1 MQNFIPC
8 IAKTAEKLMPV
19 PGGFPFYQQLEAM
32 DCGATCLRMIARYFG
47 RYYSLDYLRELTY
60 IDKQGVSLLGIS
72 DAAEHIG
79 LQSLAIKTTF
89 DRLSEDIP
97 LPCIAH
103 WKEGHFVVVYKASK
117 THVWIADPAAGKF
130 KLTKEAFEESWAE
143 PAEDDEEKLG
153 ILLLLETTPEFLKHD
168 SEKTDKSSLR
178 YVLSYFKKYK
188 ALLIQLA
195 VGLILG
201 VFLQFIFPFLIKALI
216 DVGIN
221 KVQPGFIALIILA
234 QLVLFT
240 THMGVEFFRSW
251 ILLHVGARVNISL
264 ISDFL
269 IKLTKLPISFFDAK
283 LSGDLMQRIA
293 DNERIQRFLTT
304 TTLMS
309 FFSFF
314 NFIVFSLVLLAW
326 DTSIFAV
333 FIAGSAINFAWV
345 LYFQAKR
352 REYEYK
358 RFTGAAEHQTNLF
371 ELINGMQEIKMY
383 NAEKQKRWSWERTQS
398 KLFRIS
404 LKALGVD
411 QLQRSGSIFIN
422 ESKNLLIIFFAATY
436 VVRGDMS
443 LGMLV
448 AIQYIIGQLN
458 AAANQFV
465 DFMRSLQEAKI
476 SLERMSEIHA
486 KDDEEDISNKIT
498 MLPETGNLIMED
510 VTFQYNG
517 PHSPVVLKSVDL
529 EIPKGKI
536 TAIVGSS
543 GSGKSTILKLLLGF
557 YKPTEGT
564 VFLGDINLSNIH
576 NRLWRSKCGIVM
588 QEGYVFNDTIARNI
602 ALGEESVNTQ
612 KLLKAVKIAN
622 IQSFIEA
629 LPMGYNTRI
638 GSEGMGLS
646 QGQKQRLLIARAIYK
661 DPEFIFFDEATAA
674 LDAFNEMVVMENLH
688 DFFRNKTVILVA
700 HRLSTV
706 MNADNIIVVEGGE
719 IVERGTHE
727 ELTYVRGAYYQLV
740 RNQLEL
746 GA

>member
-1 MQNFIPC
+1 
-8 IAKTAEKLMPV
+8 
-19 PGGFPFYQQLEAM
+19 
-32 DCGATCLRMIARYFG
+32 
-47 RYYSLDYLRELTY
+47 
-60 IDKQGVSLLGIS
+60 
-72 DAAEHIG
+72 
-79 LQSLAIKTTF
+79 
-89 DRLSEDIP
+89 
-97 LPCIAH
+97 
-103 WKEGHFVVVYKASK
+103 
-117 THVWIADPAAGKF
+117 
-130 KLTKEAFEESWAE
+130 
-143 PAEDDEEKLG
+143 
-153 ILLLLETTPEFLKHD
+153 
-168 SEKTDKSSLR
+168 
-178 YVLSYFKKYK
+178 
-188 ALLIQLA
+188 
-195 VGLILG
+195 
-201 VFLQFIFPFLIKALI
+201 
-216 DVGIN
+216 
-221 KVQPGFIALIILA
+221 
-234 QLVLFT
+234 
-240 THMGVEFFRSW
+240 
-251 ILLHVGARVNISL
+251 
-264 ISDFL
+264 
-269 IKLTKLPISFFDAK
+269 
-283 LSGDLMQRIA
+283 
-293 DNERIQRFLTT
+293 
-304 TTLMS
+304 
-309 FFSFF
+309 
-314 NFIVFSLVLLAW
+314 
-326 DTSIFAV
+326 
-333 FIAGSAINFAWV
+333 
-345 LYFQAKR
+345 
-352 REYEYK
+352 
-358 RFTGAAEHQTNLF
+358 
-371 ELINGMQEIKMY
+371 
-383 NAEKQKRWSWERTQS
+383 
-398 KLFRIS
+398 
-404 LKALGVD
+404 
-411 QLQRSGSIFIN
+411 
-422 ESKNLLIIFFAATY
+422 
-436 VVRGDMS
+436 MS

-510 VTFQYNG
+510 VSFQYNG
-517 PHSPVVLKSVDL
+517 PHSPMVLKSVDL

-612 KLLKAVKIAN
+612 KLLKSVKIAN

>member
-1 MQNFIPC
+1 MI
-8 IAKTAEKLMPV
+8 PV
-19 PGGFPFYQQLEAM
+19 PGGFPFYQQLDTM
-32 DCGATCLRMIARYFG
+32 DCGATCLRMVSRHFG

-89 DRLSEDIP
+89 DRLSQDIP

-103 WKEGHFVVVYKASK
+103 WKEGHFVVVYKATK

-130 KLTKEAFEESWAE
+130 KLTKDAFVKNWAE
-143 PAEDDEEKLG
+143 KDSEQEEAIG
-153 ILLLLETTPEFLKHD
+153 VLLLLETTPEFYEHD
-168 SEKTDKSSLR
+168 GEKTDKSGFS
-178 YVLSYFKKYK
+178 YVFSYFKKYQV
-188 ALLIQLA
+188 LLMQLL

-201 VFLQFIFPFLIKALI
+201 VVLQFIFPFLIKALI

-221 KVQPGFIALIILA
+221 KVQPGFIALIIVA
-234 QLVLFT
+234 QLVLFLT
-240 THMGVEFFRSW
+240 QTGVEFFRSW
-251 ILLHVGARVNISL
+251 ILLHVGARVNINL

-293 DNERIQRFLTT
+293 DNERIQRFLTA

-314 NFIVFSLVLLAW
+314 NFILFSLVLLMW
-326 DTSIFAV
+326 DSTIFTVFLVGSIL
-333 FIAGSAINFAWV
+333 NFAWV
-345 LYFQAKR
+345 LYFQSRR
-352 REYEYK
+352 REMEYK
-358 RFTGAAEHQTNLF
+358 RFAGAAEHQTNLM

-383 NAEKQKRWSWERTQS
+383 NAEKQKRWAWERTQS
-398 KLFRIS
+398 KLFRIGLNS
-404 LKALGVD
+404 LSAD
-411 QLQRSGSIFIN
+411 QLQRSGSVFIN
-422 ESKNLLIIFFAATY
+422 ETKNLTIIYIAAIS
-436 VVRGDMS
+436 VVQGTMS

-458 AAANQFV
+458 TAVIQFV
-465 DFMRSLQEAKI
+465 DFMRSMQEAKI

-486 KDDEEDISNKIT
+486 KEDEEDITNKIT
-498 MLPETGNLIMED
+498 LLPETGNLVMED
-510 VTFQYNG
+510 VWFHYNG
-517 PHSPVVLKSVDL
+517 PHSPTVLKNINL
-529 EIPKGKI
+529 TIPKGKV

-564 VFLGDINLSNIH
+564 VYLGDINLNNIH

-588 QEGYVFNDTIARNI
+588 QEGYIFNDTIARNI
-602 ALGEESVNTQ
+602 ALGDDSVNTQ
-612 KLLKAVKIAN
+612 KLLKSVKIAN

-638 GSEGMGLS
+638 GPEGTGLS
-646 QGQKQRLLIARAIYK
+646 QGQRQRLLIARAIYK
-661 DPEFIFFDEATAA
+661 DPEYLFFDEATTA
-674 LDAFNEMVVMENLH
+674 LDAFNEMVVMESLH

-719 IVERGTHE
+719 IVEHGTHD